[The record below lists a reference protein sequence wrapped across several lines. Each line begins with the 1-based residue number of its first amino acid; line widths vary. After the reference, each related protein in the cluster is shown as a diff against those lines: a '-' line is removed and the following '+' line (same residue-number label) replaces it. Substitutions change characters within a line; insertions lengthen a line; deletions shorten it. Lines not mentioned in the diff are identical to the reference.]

1 MIQIALRGLDTV
13 VERYGIKLQTCAI
26 VVLTVMIAGCAV
38 SEKNPSSNYLLD
50 TSANRQ
56 QVLTASNN
64 VAPAEDNLDATP
76 ANDEFDL
83 LEEELIEERVEIADP
98 LEPLNR
104 TMYGLNDILYFW
116 VLKPCALT
124 CEQVI
129 PEPAR
134 IGISNFF
141 QNLTTPVRFVNCL
154 LQGKGDA
161 AGTEF
166 NRFVINTTA
175 GVLGFGDPAR
185 DEHGLEPAEED
196 LGQTLAV
203 FGLDNGFYI
212 VWPLLG
218 PSTTR
223 DSVGMVG
230 DLFLYPVFY
239 VEHTETAIGISSVKY
254 VNESSFHIG
263 EYEAFKSEALDP
275 YVAMRDIYIQYRNKQ
290 IQE

>member
-1 MIQIALRGLDTV
+1 MALRGLNTV
-13 VERYGIKLQTCAI
+13 VERNGLKLQTCAI
-26 VVLTVMIAGCAV
+26 MVLAVTIAGCAV
-38 SEKNPSSNYLLD
+38 SEKSPSSNDAVGRSADRWRVTTAAKD
-50 TSANRQ
+50 TAQ
-56 QVLTASNN
+56 
-64 VAPAEDNLDATP
+64 AP
-76 ANDEFDL
+76 NDEAEAGIDEDFDL
-83 LEEELIEERVEIADP
+83 LEDELTEQMVEIADP
-98 LEPLNR
+98 LEPINR

-116 VLKPCALT
+116 VVKPCALT
-124 CEQVI
+124 CEQVV

-185 DEHGLEPAEED
+185 DQHGLEPAEED
-196 LGQTLAV
+196 MGQTLAV
-203 FGLDNGFYI
+203 FGFENGFYI

-230 DLFLYPVFY
+230 DMFLNPMFY
-239 VEHTETAIGISSVKY
+239 VEHTETTVGMATARFI
-254 VNESSFHIG
+254 NESSFHIG
-263 EYEAFKSEALDP
+263 EYEAFKAEALDP

>member
-1 MIQIALRGLDTV
+1 MALRRLDTV
-13 VERYGIKLQTCAI
+13 VKRYGIKLWACDI
-26 VVLTVMIAGCAV
+26 MVLAVMIAGCAV
-38 SEKNPSSNYLLD
+38 SEKSSSSND
-50 TSANRQ
+50 TARLSAERQ
-56 QVLTASNN
+56 QAIN
-64 VAPAEDNLDATP
+64 VAKDANQAQDDEAKVSVDED
-76 ANDEFDL
+76 FDL
-83 LEEELIEERVEIADP
+83 LEEEITEQMVEIADP

-116 VLKPCALT
+116 VVKPCALT
-124 CEQVI
+124 CEQVV

-141 QNLTTPVRFVNCL
+141 QNLTTPIRFVNCL

-185 DEHGLEPAEED
+185 DQHGLEPVDED
-196 LGQTLAV
+196 MGQTLAV
-203 FGLDNGFYI
+203 FGFDNGFYI
-212 VWPLLG
+212 VLPLMG
-218 PSTTR
+218 PSTIR

-230 DLFLYPVFY
+230 DMFLNPMFY
-239 VEHTETAIGISSVKY
+239 VEHTETTVGMATGRFI
-254 VNESSFHIG
+254 NESSFHIG

-290 IQE
+290 IRE